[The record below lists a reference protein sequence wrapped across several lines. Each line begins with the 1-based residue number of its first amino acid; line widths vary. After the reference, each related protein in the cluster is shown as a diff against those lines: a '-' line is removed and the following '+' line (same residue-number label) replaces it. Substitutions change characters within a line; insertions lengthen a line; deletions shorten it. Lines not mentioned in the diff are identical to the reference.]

1 MTLPFQQYFFL
12 WLLIATAAIS
22 CLVAILACRR
32 HEAAGAKPMAMLM
45 LTNAILAVFYA
56 LATEAFLL
64 RNITSFLFW
73 ERLVTWL
80 GAVWIFNL
88 FWLTLKLLSPR
99 AENFNW
105 PLALAIALS
114 LLAAPVVISWDRS
127 WVTVGLTL
135 NSGLTPLGLFLYLL
149 PQLFALGLVI
159 YLPLRERLSI
169 KSSPKNQF
177 WILAPPLWTMI
188 LTAVWHGVSV
198 PPTGWSVF
206 FVASQLLNQLT
217 SVWLLV
223 AILRF
228 GLLAH
233 LPYHQ
238 SIVFQ
243 RMPAA
248 GLVLD
253 NQQQILALNPVAEQ
267 LFQIRSSGE
276 GETLV

>member
-73 ERLVTWL
+73 ERLVTWF

-105 PLALAIALS
+105 PLALTIALS

-135 NSGLTPLGLFLYLL
+135 NSGLTPLGLCLYLL

-233 LPYHQ
+233 LPYYQ

-267 LFQIRSSGE
+267 LFQIRSGQFR
-276 GETLV
+276 